1 MTLVHGATIDI
12 PPAAMGEGAGG
23 GEGHT
28 AVPPILTFPHSGG
41 KGWPDPT
48 LESVPIVCG
57 TI

>member
-1 MTLVHGATIDI
+1 
-12 PPAAMGEGAGG
+12 MGEDMGG

-41 KGWPDPT
+41 KGWPDLT
-48 LESVPIVCG
+48 SERVPSLCG